1 MDMEQRHRDY
11 TKLRRTE
18 PMTATGRMQLDQRKG
33 DWMQTYT
40 GKQFWPLD
48 PRAGEIDILDIAH
61 SLSLQCRYA
70 GHCQRFYSVAEHSVY
85 VSQVIEPEFALLGL
99 LHDAAEAY
107 LVDVP
112 RPVKPFLDG
121 YAAMET
127 RLQEEIAYKFGLWW
141 DHRKTEAVKRAD
153 NAVLL
158 AEKEDLMPN
167 SPAPWNVP
175 GAAAGVRIMCLS
187 PEAARGFF
195 IKRFVELTEG
205 R

>member
-1 MDMEQRHRDY
+1 MNMERKHNDY
-11 TKLRRTE
+11 AKLHRTE
-18 PMTATGRMQLDQRKG
+18 PKPPMPVQRKG
-33 DWMQTYT
+33 QWMQTYT
-40 GKQFWPLD
+40 GKQFWPID
-48 PRAGEIDILDIAH
+48 PRAEEVDILDIAH
-61 SLSLQCRYA
+61 SLSMQCRYA

-112 RPVKPFLDG
+112 RPVKPYLTG
-121 YAAMET
+121 YAEMEM
-127 RLQEEIAYKFGLWW
+127 RLEDEIAYKFGLWW
-141 DHRKTEAVKRAD
+141 DNKKTDAVKRAD

-167 SPAPWNVP
+167 SPAPWSVP
-175 GAAAGVRIMCLS
+175 GDPADVRIMCLS

-195 IKRFVELTEG
+195 LKRFVELTEG
-205 R
+205 K

>member
-1 MDMEQRHRDY
+1 MNMKQKHRDY
-11 TKLRRTE
+11 AKLYRTE
-18 PMTATGRMQLDQRKG
+18 PNSAVVARRGAWL
-33 DWMQTYT
+33 QTYS
-40 GKQFWPLD
+40 GRQFWPLD
-48 PRAGEIDILDIAH
+48 PRAEEIDILDIAH
-61 SLSLQCRYA
+61 SLSMQCRYA

-85 VSQVIEPEFALLGL
+85 VSQVIEPQFALYGL

-121 YAAMET
+121 YRALED
-127 RLQEEIAYKFGLWW
+127 RLWEEVCYKFGLWP
-141 DHRKTEAVKRAD
+141 DRVKEEAIKRAD

-158 AEKEDLMPN
+158 AEKDDLMPN
-167 SPAPWNVP
+167 APAPWNVP
-175 GAAAGVRIMCLS
+175 GEPADIRIMCLT

>member
-1 MDMEQRHRDY
+1 M
-11 TKLRRTE
+11 
-18 PMTATGRMQLDQRKG
+18 QRKG

-48 PRAGEIDILDIAH
+48 PRSEEIDILDIAH
-61 SLSLQCRYA
+61 SLSMQCRYA

-112 RPVKPFLDG
+112 RPVKPYLDG
-121 YAAMET
+121 YAAMEQ
-127 RLQEEIAYKFGLWW
+127 RLEDEIAYKFGLWW
-141 DHRKTEAVKRAD
+141 DHRKTDAVKRAD

-167 SPAPWNVP
+167 SPAPWGITGEPASVS
-175 GAAAGVRIMCLS
+175 IMCLS
-187 PEAARGFF
+187 PEAARNFF

>member
-1 MDMEQRHRDY
+1 MNMEQKRRDY
-11 TKLRRTE
+11 AKLYRTE
-18 PMTATGRMQLDQRKG
+18 PGSAAVPRKG

-48 PRAGEIDILDIAH
+48 PRAEEIDILDIAH
-61 SLSLQCRYA
+61 SLSMQCRYA

-85 VSQVIEPEFALLGL
+85 VSQVIEPQFALYGL

-121 YAAMET
+121 YRAMEE
-127 RLQEEIAYKFGLWW
+127 RLWEEISYKFGLWP
-141 DHRKTEAVKRAD
+141 DRVKEEAIKAAD

-158 AEKEDLMPN
+158 AEKDDLMPN
-167 SPAPWNVP
+167 APAPWNVP
-175 GAAAGVRIMCLS
+175 GQAADLRIMCLS
-187 PEAARGFF
+187 PEAARNFF